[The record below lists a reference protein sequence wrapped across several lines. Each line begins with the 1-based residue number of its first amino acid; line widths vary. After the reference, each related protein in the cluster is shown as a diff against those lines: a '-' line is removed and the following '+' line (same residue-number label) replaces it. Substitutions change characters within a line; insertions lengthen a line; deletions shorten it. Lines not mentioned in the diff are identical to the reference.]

1 MTIYDIDRE
10 IERILSMT
18 DEETGE
24 LPDSAFEELE
34 QLQLDRNEKIEN
46 ASCAW
51 INLTAEAKAIREQE
65 IALADRRRALERRAD
80 RIKRYVEY
88 ATEGQP
94 FSSSRVAVRWRRS
107 SSVEIDAA
115 AFWASNPAPELI
127 RQKDPEPALD
137 AIKAALKAGIDVPG
151 AEMVEK
157 STMTIK

>member
-1 MTIYDIDRE
+1 MTIFDIDRE

-18 DEETGE
+18 DAETGE
-24 LPDSAFEELE
+24 LPESAFDELE

-115 AFWASNPAPELI
+115 AFWAAHPAPELI

-137 AIKAALKAGIDVPG
+137 AIKAALKAGVDVPG

>member
-1 MTIYDIDRE
+1 MNIYEIDRE
-10 IERILSMT
+10 ISRILAEV
-18 DEETGE
+18 DPETGE
-24 LPDSAFEELE
+24 LPESAFDELE
-34 QLQLDRNEKIEN
+34 QLQLDRDEKIEN

-107 SSVEIDAA
+107 TSVEVDPA
-115 AFWASNPAPELI
+115 AFWAAHPALSLV
-127 RQKDPEPALD
+127 RQKAPEPAVD

-151 AEMVEK
+151 ATLVEK
-157 STMTIK
+157 TTMTIK